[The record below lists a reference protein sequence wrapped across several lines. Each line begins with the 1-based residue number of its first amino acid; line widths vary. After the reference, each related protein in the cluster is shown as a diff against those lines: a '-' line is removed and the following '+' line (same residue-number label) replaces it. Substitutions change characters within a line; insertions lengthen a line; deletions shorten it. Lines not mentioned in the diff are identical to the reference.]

1 MEDITTLNP
10 KLVWGIFDA
19 ITKVPRPSKKETKIR
34 KFLID
39 WALQHNLEAKED
51 NAGNVLM
58 KKPATTGFENRET
71 IVLQSHMDMVCEKNN
86 DIDFDFDNNPIQTLI
101 DGEWVTA
108 NGTTLGADDGI
119 GMAAQMAVLID
130 RTLEHGQIEALF
142 TVDEETGLTGAFNL
156 EAGFFDGKILLNLD
170 SEDEGEIFIG
180 CAGGIDT
187 TAWFNFKQV
196 VAPKS
201 HQALK
206 IGITGLKG
214 GHSGDEIDKGH
225 GNSIKILN
233 RYLWETNKKYNIEL
247 GYFEGGNLRNAIPRE
262 ASAIFLIPHHDKEQA
277 RADFNIFIHKM
288 ETEYYSTES
297 GMKFTIESAESPE
310 WVIDSTTKNNLLDAL
325 YGCPNNVISMSKRMT
340 GMVETST
347 NLASIKFKNETKI
360 EVTTS
365 QRSDL
370 ESGKYDIAQSV
381 ESVFR
386 LSGAK
391 VEHSDGYPGWTP
403 NPDSG
408 ILKIAKKSYEN
419 LFNQTPVVRSIH
431 AGLECGLFLEKYPY
445 LDMVSFGPTLRF
457 VHSPDEK
464 IHIGSV
470 QKFWDLLIDILK
482 NAPVKK

>member
-1 MEDITTLNP
+1 MTKITDLNP
-10 KLVWGIFDA
+10 KLVWGIFNA
-19 ITKVPRPSKKETKIR
+19 ITKVPRPSKKEEKIR
-34 KFLID
+34 QFLMN
-39 WALQHNLEAKED
+39 WAQQHNLEAKD
-51 NAGNVLM
+51 DKAGNILI
-58 KKPATTGFENRET
+58 KKPATSGYENRKT

-86 DIDFDFDNNPIQTLI
+86 DVNFDFDNDAIQTII

-130 RTLEHGQIEALF
+130 DSLEHGPIEALF

-187 TAWFNFKQV
+187 TAWFDLKKV
-196 VAPKS
+196 TAPKS

-206 IGITGLKG
+206 IAVTGLKG

-247 GYFEGGNLRNAIPRE
+247 AYFEGGNLRNAIPRE
-262 ASAIFLIPHHDKEQA
+262 ASAIFMVPHHDKEQA
-277 RADFNIFIHKM
+277 RADFNVFIHKM
-288 ETEYYSTES
+288 EMEYGPIES
-297 GMKFTIESAESPE
+297 GIKLILESTESPE
-310 WVIDSTTKNNLLDAL
+310 WIIDSETKNNLLDAL
-325 YGCPNNVISMSKRMT
+325 YGCPNNVISMSKRMK

-347 NLASIKFKNETKI
+347 NLAAIKFKNDTLI
-360 EVTTS
+360 EITTS

-386 LSGAK
+386 LAGAK

-403 NPDSG
+403 NPDSE
-408 ILKIAKKSYEN
+408 ILEVAKASYQR
-419 LFNQTPVVRSIH
+419 LFNQTPIVRSIH

-470 QKFWDLLIDILK
+470 QKFWDFLVDVLK
-482 NAPVKK
+482 NAPVEN